1 MGRTP
6 SAKHLPQLIHY
17 PDAEL
22 KPTSKQQGGVVNDHM
37 TLVLIT
43 AAPVDGVI
51 VGIDGH
57 YFDEMTG
64 DAINNS
70 ILDQQWT
77 ISWTRIL
84 HWLLSELD

>member
-1 MGRTP
+1 
-6 SAKHLPQLIHY
+6 
-17 PDAEL
+17 
-22 KPTSKQQGGVVNDHM
+22 M

-51 VGIDGH
+51 VGVDGH

-64 DAINNS
+64 DAVNNS

>member
-1 MGRTP
+1 M
-6 SAKHLPQLIHY
+6 
-17 PDAEL
+17 
-22 KPTSKQQGGVVNDHM
+22 NDHM
-37 TLVLIT
+37 TLVLIA

-64 DAINNS
+64 DAVNNS